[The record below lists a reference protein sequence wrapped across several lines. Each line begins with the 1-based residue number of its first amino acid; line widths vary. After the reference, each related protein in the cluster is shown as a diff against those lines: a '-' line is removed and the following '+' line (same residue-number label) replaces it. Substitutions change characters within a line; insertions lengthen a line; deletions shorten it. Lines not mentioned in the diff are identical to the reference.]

1 MILFPNFLIQL
12 VKSIFL
18 MLLTVVVCEYLF
30 CPVVQ
35 VFPAHFLKKIQQNKK
50 KRKEKESRGS
60 WTQSRNLYEYFCV
73 YILLW
78 CTLHLIIIHYDKI

>member
-1 MILFPNFLIQL
+1 MLKSTFLIVL
-12 VKSIFL
+12 PVI
-18 MLLTVVVCEYLF
+18 VCEYLF

-35 VFPAHFLKKIQQNKK
+35 VFPAHFLKKKILKK
-50 KRKEKESRGS
+50 ERKREQRE
-60 WTQSRNLYEYFCV
+60 QDQPRNLYEYFSV

>member
-1 MILFPNFLIQL
+1 MLKSTFLI
-12 VKSIFL
+12 V
-18 MLLTVVVCEYLF
+18 LTVIVCEYLF

-35 VFPAHFLKKIQQNKK
+35 VFPAHFLKKER
-50 KRKEKESRGS
+50 KREQRE
-60 WTQSRNLYEYFCV
+60 QDQLRNLYEYFSV